1 MKYLSA
7 VLGALAALT
16 AFAYAGFLADFSAA
30 FLGSSFSLLGIAML
44 VASYS
49 TLRGSGGTARIFT
62 FAGVIGVIT
71 ALCMAG
77 VVFFTPYGFYLL
89 FSPFVVLTPAL
100 ALLPFGARW
109 AARRAGLDASQPAP
123 LLAELL
129 LLFAVLTTISG
140 LLRDWLLPLI
150 NDSNTLFLYDFL
162 NTQGAFLWL
171 PFALLDGASLL
182 AGLLIGAR
190 LIARRLDPALGGPRR
205 WLVGILGLVSAAG
218 LYGAGISALWDTF
231 AGSELSETVDALV
244 RLLPIPLTGLGAIFD
259 GPVITEGPLAL
270 LIALVG
276 GPLASLLGLG
286 IVYALLKRTG
296 WSATAALCYGLAV
309 FLTFLLAL
317 FSSSPEADAL
327 GSRLGSSVYQLEA
340 LFSVLLIIALAAIIV
355 LRDRGQRGDA
365 A

>member
-129 LLFAVLTTISG
+129 LLFAVITTISG
-140 LLRDWLLPLI
+140 LLSWLLSLI
-150 NDSNTLFLYDFL
+150 TASNTLFLYDFL
-162 NTQGAFLWL
+162 NTQGAFYG
-171 PFALLDGASLL
+171 LLDMLLSGASSL
-182 AGLLIGAR
+182 AALLIGTR
-190 LIARRLDPALGGPRR
+190 LIARRLDPALGAPRR
-205 WLVGILGLVSAAG
+205 WLIGVLGLVSAIG
-218 LYGAGISALWDTF
+218 LYGAGLSALWG
-231 AGSELSETVDALV
+231 ALPGSDLVDALI
-244 RLLPIPLTGLGAIFD
+244 RSLLIPLTSLGAIFD

-270 LIALVG
+270 LIPLVG

-286 IVYALLKRTG
+286 IVYALRKRIG
-296 WSATAALCYGLAV
+296 WSATAALGYGLAV
-309 FLTFLLAL
+309 LVTFLLSLVSA
-317 FSSSPEADAL
+317 PEADAL